1 MLVIDDWESSI
12 EGLKDW
18 AVFELFEGFFFSLL
32 ARIQGIIGTD
42 KHKGSTVP
50 RPLPRSTSTD
60 STTLVGKRAH
70 YRATVPMGTLT
81 YLTSRMMA
89 YR

>member
-12 EGLKDW
+12 EGLRDW

-32 ARIQGIIGTD
+32 VRIQGIGTD

-50 RPLPRSTSTD
+50 RPLPRSTD
-60 STTLVGKRAH
+60 STTLVGKRAR
-70 YRATVPMGTLT
+70 YCATVPMGTLT

>member
-18 AVFELFEGFFFSLL
+18 AVFELFEGFFFFLL

-42 KHKGSTVP
+42 KHKGSILGDFLSH
-50 RPLPRSTSTD
+50 RN
-60 STTLVGKRAH
+60 GKR
-70 YRATVPMGTLT
+70 
-81 YLTSRMMA
+81 
-89 YR
+89 